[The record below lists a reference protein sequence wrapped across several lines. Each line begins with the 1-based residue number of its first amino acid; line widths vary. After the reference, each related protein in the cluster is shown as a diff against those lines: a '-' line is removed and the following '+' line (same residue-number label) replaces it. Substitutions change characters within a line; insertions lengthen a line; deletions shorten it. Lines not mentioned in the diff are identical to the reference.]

1 MSRVRI
7 YGPAQLPTAATLIYV
22 CPPNTTSVIYEIN
35 VSNPT
40 GATQT
45 FTLSIGIDAA
55 GDRLFSA
62 VSIPAGGRFSKK
74 CMYVLSP
81 GTVIQASASSTSVVI
96 ILSGNEDRVGP
107 HSYSTTF
114 TTSSSPI
121 FDNAWLSGNDPL
133 QSEVDTSGGLAIGTQ
148 TGNEASGGN
157 FNDSEAYLS
166 GFPQNHSAQATI
178 HLVAGINP
186 AAFQEVEILL
196 RWSVGSLRTGLA
208 FGDTHSQGYECNL
221 AFDASYVQIGRFKET
236 PALYDSHTDPVPP
249 GGVAITTL
257 GVQDGDVMKA
267 QILGNTISV
276 YLIRSGTANLIAQGT
291 DGTAT
296 PFLYGNPGIGF
307 FRDNAGH
314 GSSATDPVKFCFT
327 DFSAVSL

>member
-1 MSRVRI
+1 V
-7 YGPAQLPTAATLIYV
+7 TA
-22 CPPNTTSVIYEIN
+22 VIYEID
-35 VSNPT
+35 VTNPT
-40 GATQT
+40 GSAQT
-45 FTLSIGIDAA
+45 FTLSIGADNAA
-55 GDRLFSA
+55 DRIYST
-62 VSIPAGGRFSKK
+62 VTVKAGKRLSTK
-74 CMYVLSP
+74 CMYILSP
-81 GTVIQASASSTSVVI
+81 GDTIEASASSASVVLM
-96 ILSGNEDRVGP
+96 LSGNEDRVGP
-107 HSYSTTF
+107 YSYSTAF
-114 TTSSSPI
+114 TASSSPI
-121 FDNAWLSGNDPL
+121 FDGAWLSGNDPL
-133 QSEVDTSGGLAIGTQ
+133 QSEVDTSGGLAVGTQ
-148 TGNEASGGN
+148 TGNEAAGGN
-157 FNDSEAYLS
+157 FNDSEAYIS
-166 GFPQNHSAQATI
+166 GFPPNHAAQATI

-221 AFDASYVQIGRFKET
+221 AFDASYVQIGRFKEA

-267 QILGNTISV
+267 QIVGNTISV

-291 DGTAT
+291 DGTAA
-296 PFLYGNPGIGF
+296 PFLYGNPGVGF